1 MRVPKRR
8 KRGEFAV
15 VAAFALLG
23 FLLAVQLKSVKLN
36 TAVDATSASRL
47 ETLQS
52 FYNDLA
58 LERDGLK
65 SQLDEA
71 RQELEHY
78 RQAAASGEGSSALK
92 AEVDYLTV
100 AAGLTDVEGPGV
112 CVILS
117 DSQAENTTGDEADYL
132 IHDSDLLSVIN
143 ELRDAGAQAISFNG
157 ERVLGTTEV
166 RCAGSVVMV
175 NGKRFAAPFVI
186 YAIGEPTTLYNA
198 LTMRGGV
205 VDVLSQWKINVSV
218 QMSEKLFIGK
228 YNDTIPTD
236 YLNPAQPAD
245 GSGEG
250 GVG

>member
-71 RQELEHY
+71 QRELEQY
-78 RQAAASGEGSSALK
+78 RQAAASGEGSAALK

-143 ELRDAGAQAISFNG
+143 ELRDAGAPAISLTASG
-157 ERVLGTTEV
+157 SSAPRRSAVRARWSWSTES
-166 RCAGSVVMV
+166 ALPHPLYSTPWGSL
-175 NGKRFAAPFVI
+175 PPSI
-186 YAIGEPTTLYNA
+186 TP
-198 LTMRGGV
+198 
-205 VDVLSQWKINVSV
+205 
-218 QMSEKLFIGK
+218 
-228 YNDTIPTD
+228 
-236 YLNPAQPAD
+236 
-245 GSGEG
+245 
-250 GVG
+250 